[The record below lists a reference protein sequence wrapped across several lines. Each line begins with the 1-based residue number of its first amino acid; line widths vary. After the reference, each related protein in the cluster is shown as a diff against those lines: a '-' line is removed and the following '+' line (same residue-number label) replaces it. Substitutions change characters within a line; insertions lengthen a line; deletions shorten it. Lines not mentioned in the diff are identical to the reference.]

1 MKLKKLA
8 AGACALAL
16 GVSMMAMP
24 AFAGKETHTTSGSSS
39 QEILALGSTK
49 HAYAVD
55 IEWDTYQEFYSR
67 TWNTETL
74 QYDYGSKDWE
84 NNNAHV
90 TVTNR
95 SDVTIQASVAG
106 STVDGVTIEYSMGG
120 SSVKKDLKPI
130 FEGQNSEQ
138 FFFSLSGVPSKAAGQ
153 NGDTIK
159 LGTVTANITIPQN

>member
-67 TWNTETL
+67 TWNTEIL

-95 SDVTIQASVAG
+95 SDVTIAVSNTFDSVN
-106 STVDGVTIEYSMGG
+106 GVTIAYSGN
-120 SSVKKDLKPI
+120 SADANIVPV
-130 FEGQNSEQ
+130 FEGANSMTFDFNITGAPSEYVKAEQ
-138 FFFSLSGVPSKAAGQ
+138 DV
-153 NGDTIK
+153 IK
-159 LGTVTANITIPQN
+159 LGTITTNITIPQA